1 MTHAKMTKVQQHL
14 SIPENRIRYVYH
26 FLNDHSADFIERKK
40 CYDSLSQWIDKVD
53 SSESHY

>member
-1 MTHAKMTKVQQHL
+1 MTDKPMTQVQQHL
-14 SIPENRIRYVYH
+14 SIPENRIKYVYT
-26 FLNDHSADFIERKK
+26 FFGRDDFDQRK